1 MKTLI
6 IDDEP
11 GIRQQLGFVLEDE
24 GYEVYT
30 ASTGLEGLSKVE
42 SQKFDIVITDLM
54 LPDLDGMEI
63 VSKTKEVHP
72 ETIVVM
78 ITGHGSIE
86 KAVEAI
92 KAGADDYIP
101 KPLDGNEV
109 VMKLEKASEMK
120 RLRDENLIFQRRI
133 ERELETARRIQ
144 QGLLPQQSP
153 DIPGLDIAIFNE
165 PAKHVGGDYHDLI
178 ILPSGELGI
187 AIGDVSGKGMPA
199 ALLMANVQASIRRCS
214 EYRYSPCKIM
224 DRLNAALC
232 PICQLIEEHRFV
244 TVFYGVLEID
254 DMGFVYTNAGHNYPI
269 IFSKDGSIN
278 DLSEAGNL
286 PCGLMENITYEED
299 RVGLRPDDVML
310 FYTDGVVEAIDVNDK
325 MFGEERLK
333 DIILKNRHLSSE
345 EIVSIINEDM
355 FGFMGDSPQYDDI
368 TIMVVKLSA
377 V

>member
-30 ASTGLEGLSKVE
+30 ASTGLEGLSKIE

-63 VSKTKEVHP
+63 VSKTKKIHP
-72 ETIVVM
+72 ETMVVM

-101 KPLDGNEV
+101 KPLDGDEV
-109 VMKLEKASEMK
+109 IMKLEKASEMK
-120 RLRDENLIFQRRI
+120 RLRDENLVFQRHI

-153 DIPGLDIAIFNE
+153 DINGLDIAIFNE

-214 EYRYSPCKIM
+214 EYRYSPREIM
-224 DRLNAALC
+224 DRLNDALC